1 MFKSLVDLKENEILS
16 KAVTLWDGRVILPEG
31 VALRPEYIQMLK
43 ELGVRKVYVRD
54 PEVEEDEG
62 IVILKTEI
70 ERSAKEK
77 VKDVLE
83 RHTYH
88 NNKELEELSKTA
100 DNIIENILEEEQIV
114 EKVFDIKERS
124 ADIYEHSI
132 SICSMSILTAIKM
145 GLDKKKAH
153 DIGVACLLHDIGL
166 RYMTIDVINRDEKDF
181 NPQELAEYKKHPI
194 YGYTSVQ
201 NEKWI
206 SETSKNIILSHHER
220 INGSGFPLKARELP
234 IECKIVNVC
243 DAFDEMIC
251 GIGQKKAKV
260 YEAIE
265 YLKAFKN
272 IKFDD
277 KIVDVFLG
285 FIAVYPV
292 GTRVITNEGETAVVT
307 AQNKDFPSRPVIRI
321 IKDKN
326 GRNVREGNVR
336 DLVKVQNIYIEKV
349 VD

>member
-1 MFKSLVDLKENEILS
+1 MFKKLTELKGNEILS
-16 KAVTLWDGRVILPEG
+16 KPIISWDDTIVLPEG
-31 VALRPEYIQMLK
+31 VTLRPEYISMLK
-43 ELGVRKVYVRD
+43 ELGIRKVHVRD
-54 PEVEEDEG
+54 TEEPEGEG

-77 VKDVLE
+77 VRDVLE

-100 DNIIENILEEEQIV
+100 DNIIDTILEEEQVV
-114 EKVFDIKERS
+114 EKVFDIRERS

-132 SICSMSILTAIKM
+132 SICSLSILTAIKM

-153 DIGVACLLHDIGL
+153 DIGVGCLLHDIGL
-166 RYMTIDVINRDEKDF
+166 RYLTINIIDRDEKDF
-181 NPQELAEYKKHPI
+181 NPQELQEYRKHPV
-194 YGYTSVQ
+194 YGYSNIQ
-201 NEKWI
+201 EEKWI
-206 SETSKNIILSHHER
+206 SDVGKNIILSHHER
-220 INGSGFPLKARELP
+220 LDGSGFPLKAREMP
-234 IECKIVNVC
+234 IECKIVAVC

-251 GIGQKKAKV
+251 GIAQKKAKV

-272 IKFDD
+272 IKFDGT
-277 KIVDVFLG
+277 IVDVFLG

-292 GTRVITNEGETAVVT
+292 GTRVLTNEGETAVVT
-307 AQNKDFPSRPVIRI
+307 AQNKEFPSRPVIRI
-321 IKDKN
+321 IKDRN

-336 DLVKVQNIYIEKV
+336 DLVKVQNIYIDKV
-349 VD
+349 ID

>member
-1 MFKSLVDLKENEILS
+1 MFKRLVDLEENEILS
-16 KAVTLWDGRVILPEG
+16 KPVVTWDNRIILPEG

-43 ELGVRKVYVRD
+43 ELGIKKVYVRD
-54 PEVEEDEG
+54 PEVEDEG

-88 NNKELEELSKTA
+88 NNKELQELSKTA
-100 DNIIENILEEEQIV
+100 DNIIETILKEEQIV

-145 GLDKKKAH
+145 GLDKGKAH

-166 RYMTIDVINRDEKDF
+166 RYMTIDIINRDEKDF

-285 FIAVYPV
+285 FVAVYPV
-292 GTRVITNEGETAVVT
+292 GTRVITNEGETAIVT
-307 AQNKDFPSRPVIRI
+307 AQNKEFPSRPIIRI

-336 DLVKVQNIYIEKV
+336 NLVKVQNIYIDKI